1 MRGIDGP
8 WCSGV
13 PGNALE
19 ARTTTVIRD
28 GPMRHLVGM
37 PYARLPLAT
46 FKATYP
52 AFSTLTEDPY
62 AAWATK
68 AEARVS
74 ESYGAEQ
81 QDATEL
87 LTAHLLAINGV
98 GLAAGTGTLAATGAT
113 SFKSGTFSATLSDA
127 VVAQRAKGGY
137 GATPYGQQFG
147 EIQRRLFGGPMLA
160 GPVC

>member
-1 MRGIDGP
+1 M
-8 WCSGV
+8 
-13 PGNALE
+13 A
-19 ARTTTVIRD
+19 
-28 GPMRHLVGM
+28 
-37 PYARLPLAT
+37 YARLPLAT
-46 FKATYP
+46 FKAQFP

-68 AEARVS
+68 AEGRVG
-74 ESYGAEQ
+74 ESYGDEQ

-137 GATPYGQQFG
+137 QATVWGQQFA
-147 EIQRRLFGGPMLA
+147 EIQRRLFGGPRLV
-160 GPVC
+160 GCI